1 LAIVMGLH
9 GLAPALAMSVI
20 AALTL
25 ATLRGLRGL
34 RGHSLLAPEPV
45 GAVVAAPWL
54 VGGRSLPQWAVARR
68 SPLRM
73 KSNTDQLKW

>member
-25 ATLRGLRGL
+25 ATLRGL